1 MPWLGKTSM
10 ALGELICCICRL
22 VKASKVKMGKRA
34 EKKKGIKKFGG
45 FNGVEPEKFMYNTT
59 QLVDSSL

>member
-1 MPWLGKTSM
+1 M

-22 VKASKVKMGKRA
+22 VKASKVKIGKRA